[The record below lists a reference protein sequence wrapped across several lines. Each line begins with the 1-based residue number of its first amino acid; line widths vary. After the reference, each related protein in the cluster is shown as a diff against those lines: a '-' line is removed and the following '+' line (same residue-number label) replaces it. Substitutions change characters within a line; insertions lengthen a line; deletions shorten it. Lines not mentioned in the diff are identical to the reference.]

1 MKLYDSR
8 RAPNPRRVRWF
19 MAEKGQD
26 VLPDLEIVDVDIL
39 KGEHR
44 DPAYRNRAG
53 LSMVPALELDDGT
66 VLTESLAICR
76 YLEALVPEP
85 NLFGRDPRE
94 TAVIEMWTR
103 RCEIYVA
110 NPLMLAARYGHPALA
125 VMGDH
130 DPEGSA
136 KNRAA
141 AERML
146 KHLERQLAGREFIA
160 ADRVTIADIVTVTAM
175 DFARLIKFRPPE
187 GMIHVARWYEAM
199 RARPAAAE
207 SVV

>member
-19 MAEKGQD
+19 MAEKGAD
-26 VLPDLEIVDVDIL
+26 AFPDLEIVDVDIF

-44 DPAYRNRAG
+44 DPAFRNRAG

-85 NLFGRDPRE
+85 NLFGRDPKE
-94 TAVIEMWTR
+94 TAIIEMWTR

-110 NPLMLAARYGHPALA
+110 NPLMLATRYGHPALA

-146 KHLERQLAGREFIA
+146 KHLERQLADREFIA
-160 ADRVTIADIVTVTAM
+160 ADRVTTADIVTVTAM

-187 GMIHVARWYEAM
+187 GMTHVARWYEAM
-199 RARPAAAE
+199 RARPAAQAG
-207 SVV
+207 V